1 VTEPAFK
8 KNSCWSRRA
17 FMGGIAAAGA
27 AVYVRPLTAWSEPI
41 MSQISFE
48 PLDPAVREAFRE
60 GRSAPHVLT
69 DFAEGYR
76 TWCNSVIRWTDGSYH
91 AYYARWPVAT
101 GHNGWLTH
109 CEIAHGVSDKPEG
122 PFVYQRTVIASRNPG
137 DWDVMNA
144 HNPCAIVA
152 EGKVC
157 LYYITNRLA
166 DIADP
171 ETGDLPRGTP
181 WMVMRN
187 SQVTTVAIADDPNGA
202 FTRAR
207 EPVVVPHGGFRN
219 IAVNPAVVY
228 RDGRYLMIIKGDD
241 ANRETRY
248 PKVHRS
254 QFVGVSTRPEGPF
267 TFQETP
273 VYDRRT
279 TEDATIWYEEAT
291 GLYNVVVHVGWK
303 DILIRL
309 VSRDGLS
316 WEPADP
322 VVFMRKEFAMSD
334 GSIWKPYRVERP
346 FMLLDERGR
355 PEMLYV
361 AIMEER
367 GGKEANI
374 ALRVRQ

>member
-1 VTEPAFK
+1 MTEPAFN
-8 KNSCWSRRA
+8 KNPCLSRRA

-48 PLDPAVREAFRE
+48 PLDPAVRDAFRE

-101 GHNGWLTH
+101 GHNGWLTR
-109 CEIAHGVSDKPEG
+109 CEIAHAVSDKPEG

-144 HNPCAIVA
+144 HNPYAIVA

-157 LYYITNRLA
+157 VYYITNRLA

-171 ETGDLPRGTP
+171 ETGDVPRGTP

-187 SQVTTVAIADDPNGA
+187 SMVTTVAIADDPNGA

-207 EPVVVPHGGFRN
+207 EPVVVPHGGFKN
-219 IAVNPAVVY
+219 IAVNPAVVH

-241 ANRETRY
+241 VNHER
-248 PKVHRS
+248 VHRV
-254 QFVGVSTRPEGPF
+254 QFVGESTHPEGPF
-267 TFQETP
+267 TFHETP
-273 VYDRRT
+273 VFDRRQ
-279 TEDATIWYEEAT
+279 TEDACIWYEEAT
-291 GLYNVVVHVGWK
+291 GLYNMVVHVMGGH
-303 DILIRL
+303 LNRL

-316 WEPADP
+316 WEPAEP
-322 VVFMRKEFAMSD
+322 FVFMRKEFAMSD
-334 GSIWKPYRVERP
+334 GSIWKPDRVERP

-355 PEMLYV
+355 PEMFYV
-361 AIMEER
+361 AILD
-367 GGKEANI
+367 GKKEANI
-374 ALRVRQ
+374 ALKVKR